1 MGTDWEECVR
11 SRAYAICEREGQMGG
26 EADQHWVRAEAE
38 LPDGA
43 DGTTNPGDDAA
54 PGTAGTG
61 EDICPACQ
69 GTGQKDGG
77 MCANCRGTGMVI
89 EGIGGA

>member
-1 MGTDWEECVR
+1 
-11 SRAYAICEREGQMGG
+11 MGG